1 MFLKGFNPVFSYI
14 GAWFTDQT
22 YDPLEIED
30 KINITLISNCS
41 VRYKNDTLFN

>member
-1 MFLKGFNPVFSYI
+1 MFSYI

-41 VRYKNDTLFN
+41 VKYKNDTLFN